1 MISTDRDLARVID
14 HTILKPDATEA
25 EVKRFCEEAV
35 AHGFASVCVNPVWV
49 ATVAAALAGSKV
61 ATCSVVGFPLGALP
75 AGVKANEAAAVV
87 AAGAN
92 EVDMVIDIGALKS
105 GNTSRVEADIAAVK
119 RACGP
124 ALLKVII
131 ETCLLNHVE
140 KVTAC
145 DLAVAAG
152 ADFVK
157 TSTGFSTGGATVD
170 DIKLMRATV
179 GPKLGVKASGGIR
192 TADVA
197 RAMLQAGATR
207 IGASSS
213 LAIIG
218 VGAAAKGY

>member
-49 ATVAAALAGSKV
+49 ATVAAALTGSKV

-75 AGVKANEAAAVV
+75 ASVKANEAAAVV

-105 GNTSRVEADIAAVK
+105 GNSARVEADIAAVK